1 MKSKK
6 PSQILEE
13 CLDGIKLLS
22 SEKMYFDDN
31 FDSTNIRESIFN
43 FFNSIETRYICTNKN
58 KIELL
63 EAVRKFKKKTLTEE
77 IGRRYETPKGS
88 EGNYQITPSQIL
100 YKEKNISI
108 SVESD
113 YSVLIQIFCNNTGNL
128 LQDKVKKFNSEEEA
142 NLFVQ
147 NYSSKFNV
155 K

>member
-1 MKSKK
+1 M
-6 PSQILEE
+6 
-13 CLDGIKLLS
+13 
-22 SEKMYFDDN
+22 
-31 FDSTNIRESIFN
+31 
-43 FFNSIETRYICTNKN
+43 
-58 KIELL
+58 
-63 EAVRKFKKKTLTEE
+63 
-77 IGRRYETPKGS
+77 GRRYETPKGP